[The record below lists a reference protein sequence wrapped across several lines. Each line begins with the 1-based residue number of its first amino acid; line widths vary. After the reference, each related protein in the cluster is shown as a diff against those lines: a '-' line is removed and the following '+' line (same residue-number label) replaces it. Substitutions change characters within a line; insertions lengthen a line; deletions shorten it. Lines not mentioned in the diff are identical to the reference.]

1 MGAAV
6 NKVLLPLRGKPVL
19 RRTAEAFV
27 GCPGVDGAVVV
38 AAREELGDVRRALD
52 GMPGIVGVVP
62 GGDVR
67 QRSVRNGLAALPADA
82 RIVLVQ
88 DGARPFTSQRLIQDC
103 IAAVEQFG
111 SAVACSRVTDTIKTA
126 QDGVIRGT
134 IDRDSLRAV
143 QTPQCFYV
151 DELRRAY
158 EKAEADGILV
168 TDDASVLEHEIL
180 ILQTGVQFPL
190 PPPIRVLNRGLFYC
204 GN

>member
-1 MGAAV
+1 MAGVYAVIVAAGRGARMGAAV

-88 DGARPFTSQRLIQDC
+88 DGARTFTSQRLIQD
-103 IAAVEQFG
+103 
-111 SAVACSRVTDTIKTA
+111 
-126 QDGVIRGT
+126 
-134 IDRDSLRAV
+134 
-143 QTPQCFYV
+143 
-151 DELRRAY
+151 
-158 EKAEADGILV
+158 
-168 TDDASVLEHEIL
+168 
-180 ILQTGVQFPL
+180 
-190 PPPIRVLNRGLFYC
+190 
-204 GN
+204 